1 MSRAAPFLVDDLL
14 PEGVRLRAIR
24 PVNCRRIPEARSVAA
39 LALRDGDGRSLAR
52 RLATLGEGVTVLVAV
67 ETPAAAD
74 EAVRLLAGQD
84 LSGLVLVLDAQP
96 EVDWIGRLRAL
107 AGRLVP
113 QAPPAVQEPVGADA
127 LRYLAKM
134 RELEALI
141 DPDAAQDAPSRG
153 RPLADARS
161 WHSRLH
167 ARAVAR
173 FLHGQGR
180 ASQHAVRLLD
190 RTAVPRATAPGTF
203 RALWSALD
211 AARPSASL
219 GQDEIEREE
228 ALLDGFIAQEK
239 ARQAALVRPAPW
251 RGHRRLSAMGL
262 RA

>member
-14 PEGVRLRAIR
+14 PDGVRLRAIR

-39 LALRDGDGRSLAR
+39 LTLRDGDGRSLAR
-52 RLATLGEGVTVLVAV
+52 RLTMLGEGVAVLVAV

-84 LSGLVLVLDAQP
+84 LAGLVLVLDAQA

-113 QAPPAVQEPVGADA
+113 QAPPVMQEPAGADA

-141 DPDAAQDAPSRG
+141 DPDAAQDAPRG

-211 AARPSASL
+211 DAARPTASL
-219 GQDEIEREE
+219 GQDEIAREE

-251 RGHRRLSAMGL
+251 RGHRRLAVMGL